1 MQSLTDALGSYVR
14 WSSSLDIAVLQSERD
29 WPQEFAPV
37 AKRFVGYRWAK
48 TLGPPDAY
56 VFGICPLGFRWPH
69 SLAGLERGI
78 FEPRAFGGENPP
90 QHGKDIDHFLIV
102 ELRTP
107 TVVLA
112 HLAMLVESREW
123 HLIDGHVMH
132 LQ

>member
-1 MQSLTDALGSYVR
+1 MR
-14 WSSSLDIAVLQSERD
+14 WSSSLEIAALQSEND
-29 WPQEFAPV
+29 WPKEFVPA
-37 AKRFVGYRWAK
+37 ARRFSGYQWAK
-48 TLGPPDAY
+48 TIGPPDAHL
-56 VFGICPLGFRWPH
+56 FGICPLGFRWPH

-78 FEPRAFGGENPP
+78 FEPRVFDSAERSQRGG
-90 QHGKDIDHFLIV
+90 DIDHFLVV